1 MQVNMLE
8 AKTNLSKLIKLL
20 EDKEEPEI
28 ILARGGAPVA
38 KLVPFTPPDASRR
51 IGAGKA
57 IALAMDEEFIRK
69 LSFEALTEGDE
80 EIAAMFYG
88 EEDGQ

>member
-28 ILARGGAPVA
+28 ILARGGSPVA
-38 KLVPFTPPDASRR
+38 KLVPFTPPDVSRR
-51 IGAGKA
+51 IGAGKS
-57 IALAMDEEFIRK
+57 LAFARDEEFIKK

-80 EIAAMFYG
+80 EIAALFYG
-88 EEDGQ
+88 EEDDQ

>member
-28 ILARGGAPVA
+28 IVARGGEPVA
-38 KLVPFTPPDASRR
+38 QITLYTQRDAGRR
-51 IGAGKA
+51 IGAGKRA
-57 IALAMDEEFIRK
+57 GIALDETLIKK
-69 LSFEALTEGDE
+69 LSFEALTGDDE
-80 EIAAMFYG
+80 EIAALFYG
-88 EEDGQ
+88 DEEE